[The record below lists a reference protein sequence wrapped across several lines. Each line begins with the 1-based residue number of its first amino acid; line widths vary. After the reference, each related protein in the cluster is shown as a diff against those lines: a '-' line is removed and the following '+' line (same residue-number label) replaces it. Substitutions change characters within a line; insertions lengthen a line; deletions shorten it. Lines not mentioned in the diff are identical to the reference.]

1 MWELTLSVK
10 GLPLPSCDAICLIYS
25 HSWPEAEPHACVR
38 FQMRILWHY
47 PQNILKYQRHG
58 VMERSTFTFKR
69 QTIIVYALS
78 HHISVWTTI
87 CPLFFVFT
95 SKWHQHQTVNNLAQR
110 CPYIYCTFPQKQS
123 RYDMYFNFLWKIT
136 VVVCAEKCPGIM
148 FCNYCHKYYLLLL
161 KLLPRTEKL
170 MVNYDIYIIAFRKHF
185 VTGARGTFLWK
196 V

>member
-1 MWELTLSVK
+1 MPVCVFRCAYCGITRRTYSSISDMELWNAVLLHLNGRQSSFT
-10 GLPLPSCDAICLIYS
+10 PSLI
-25 HSWPEAEPHACVR
+25 
-38 FQMRILWHY
+38 
-47 PQNILKYQRHG
+47 
-58 VMERSTFTFKR
+58 TF
-69 QTIIVYALS
+69 
-78 HHISVWTTI
+78 SVWTTI

-185 VTGARGTFLWK
+185 VTGARGTFLWQI
-196 V
+196 